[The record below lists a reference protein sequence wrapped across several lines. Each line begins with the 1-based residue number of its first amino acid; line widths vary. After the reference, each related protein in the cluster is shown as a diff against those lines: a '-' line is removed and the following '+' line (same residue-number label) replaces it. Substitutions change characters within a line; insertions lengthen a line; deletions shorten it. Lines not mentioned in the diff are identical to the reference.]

1 MAQTLSQLE
10 GIGSRQNPRDIIIM
24 RRRLSPVA
32 ALDQAGVGNVTN
44 EVLMSGWHTLSG
56 NVRVHRHNV

>member
-1 MAQTLSQLE
+1 MAQALSQLE
-10 GIGSRQNPRDIIIM
+10 GIGSRQNPRDIIIT

-44 EVLMSGWHTLSG
+44 EVLMSGWPPTH
-56 NVRVHRHNV
+56 

>member
-10 GIGSRQNPRDIIIM
+10 GIGSRQNPRDIIIT

-44 EVLMSGWHTLSG
+44 LGVLESGWHTLKWG
-56 NVRVHRHNV
+56 NVSQA